1 MDRLVLDDKNV
12 SVTQIIASHNQYTQN
27 MISELVVL
35 PKIAFQG
42 GMKKMIGTQ
51 WGEKVYDTL
60 NFVFTLRKHVEVC
73 NLSKVLLNSGTE
85 FMYEENHSV

>member
-35 PKIAFQG
+35 PKIAF
-42 GMKKMIGTQ
+42 
-51 WGEKVYDTL
+51 
-60 NFVFTLRKHVEVC
+60 
-73 NLSKVLLNSGTE
+73 
-85 FMYEENHSV
+85 